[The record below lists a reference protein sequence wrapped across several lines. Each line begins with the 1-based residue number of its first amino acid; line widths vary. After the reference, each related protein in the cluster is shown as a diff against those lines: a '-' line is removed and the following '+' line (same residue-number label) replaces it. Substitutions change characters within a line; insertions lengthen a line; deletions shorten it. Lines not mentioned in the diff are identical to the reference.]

1 MAPAYTSVQ
10 SAPHTFTN
18 PPPPPPQNPNPSKM
32 EWPQSVKDYVRRS
45 FEPGRE
51 IPNISRSAM
60 ERKLKEVITQ
70 AAESGHLLSIDWTN
84 YPLPQQF
91 LQQENIQRAQSY
103 IPQPFHA
110 HSNLLSQPTDTSPP
124 NSRKRKM
131 TEQSDT
137 SSGPV
142 TPPWRKSS
150 ANAPSG
156 FEDRI
161 TYANKVQA
169 DRMEKRLKKTQ
180 VPMGVSSKFQEDLE
194 KRRRR
199 FEQDKPA
206 KYSPR
211 RQSESDEEDPSSSDN
226 GPVIGTSTKL
236 EKNYFRLTSPPKPE
250 EVRPQ
255 HILEQTLEVLKSK
268 WKKDSDYN
276 YICDQFKSMRQD
288 LTVQHIKNSFTVSV
302 YEIHARIALEK
313 GDLGEYN
320 QCQTQLRALYS
331 LKLGGHPSEFM
342 AYRIL
347 YFIHT
352 GNRTGLNEILAE
364 LTPADKE
371 KPPLKHALEVRSAL
385 ACGNYHRFFQL
396 YLDVPHMGAY
406 LMDKFIVRER
416 FTALSMICKA

>member
-10 SAPHTFTN
+10 STPHVFTN
-18 PPPPPPQNPNPSKM
+18 PPPPLPNPNQSKM

-51 IPNISRSAM
+51 IPNISKSNM

-70 AAESGHLLSIDWTN
+70 AAESGHLLTTDWVN
-84 YPLPQQF
+84 YPLPQQ
-91 LQQENIQRAQSY
+91 LIQQENMQRAQGYLAQSFY
-103 IPQPFHA
+103 AQSIAIPH
-110 HSNLLSQPTDTSPP
+110 PTDLSP

-131 TEQSDT
+131 EEQSEA

-142 TPPWRKSS
+142 TPPWRKN
-150 ANAPSG
+150 NAQAPNV

-161 TYANKVQA
+161 TYANKGQA
-169 DRMEKRLKKTQ
+169 DRMEKRLKKAQ
-180 VPMGVSSKFQEDLE
+180 IPMGVSSKFQEDLE

-199 FEQDKPA
+199 FEQNKSN
-206 KYSPR
+206 KNSPR
-211 RQSESDEEDPSSSDN
+211 RSSDSN
-226 GPVIGTSTKL
+226 DEDQSSRDIGPVIGTNTKL

-255 HILEQTLEVLKSK
+255 HILEQTLELLKSK
-268 WKKDSDYN
+268 WKKEADYN

-288 LTVQHIKNSFTVSV
+288 LTVQHIKNAFTVSV

-331 LKLGGHPSEFM
+331 LKIGGHPSEFM

-371 KPPLKHALEVRSAL
+371 KPAVKHALEVRSTL
-385 ACGNYHRFFQL
+385 ASGNYHRFFHL

-406 LMDKFIVRER
+406 LMDKFVVRER
-416 FTALSMICKA
+416 FRALSMICKA